1 MTACNSLRLRNPENP
16 RCVSLKTWTPM
27 DGDAFLTKDDFIF
40 YTFGY
45 EHPPNRVFAFL
56 KYVPSKLKSRF
67 PLQFLSRRWKLGK
80 NELVRPKQLYT
91 ACVFQ
96 KLLETFRRD
105 FPDYVYFCPLRQK
118 RLVTPLRSL
127 IKRVYALNRC
137 LQKLLEKK
145 RKDRLEAMAVELATL
160 LSTAS
165 GVSLGDFGVH
175 GSIALNM
182 HSSKS
187 DIDLVVYGARNF
199 RKLEKAVDK
208 LVNEKRLKYHYS
220 HQLDKFRKHKLKFKG
235 KNFMYTAV
243 RKPEEVTSKYGDHKY
258 LQVMPVAFNCTV
270 TDDSK
275 TMFRPAVYR
284 ITDYS
289 PLNPTSEIP
298 KDQKPS
304 TVVSMIGLYRN
315 VARKGE
321 QIEVSGF
328 LERVEHVKT
337 CKVHSQV
344 VVGSGTLEDEYILP
358 KLSCGC

>member
-1 MTACNSLRLRNPENP
+1 
-16 RCVSLKTWTPM
+16 M
-27 DGDAFLTKDDFIF
+27 DGDAFVTNGDFVF

-45 EHPPNRVFAFL
+45 EHPPKRVFAFL
-56 KYVPSKLKSRF
+56 KYVPSKFKSRF

-91 ACVFQ
+91 ACNFQ

-118 RLVTPLRSL
+118 RLVAPLRSV
-127 IKRVYALNRC
+127 IKRVYAPNQC
-137 LQKLLEKK
+137 LQKLLGKK
-145 RKDRLEAMAVELATL
+145 RKDRLVAMAVELATL

-165 GVSLGDFGVH
+165 GVPLEDFGVH

-182 HSSKS
+182 HTSKS
-187 DIDLVVYGARNF
+187 DIDLVVYGAQNF
-199 RKLEKAVDK
+199 RKLEKAVSK
-208 LVNEKRLKYHYS
+208 LVNKKKLKYHYS

-235 KNFMYTAV
+235 KNFVYTAV

-258 LQVMPVAFNCTV
+258 SQVMPVAFNCTV
-270 TDDSK
+270 SNDSQA
-275 TMFRPAVYR
+275 MFRPAVYC
-284 ITDYS
+284 ISDYS

-298 KDQKPS
+298 KDQEPS

-321 QIEVSGF
+321 QIEVSGV
-328 LERVEHVKT
+328 LERVEDVKT
-337 CKVHSQV
+337 GEVHFQV
-344 VVGSGTLEDEYILP
+344 VVGSGTLEDEYIWP
-358 KLSCGC
+358 KLSRA

>member
-1 MTACNSLRLRNPENP
+1 
-16 RCVSLKTWTPM
+16 M
-27 DGDAFLTKDDFIF
+27 DGDAFLTNDDFIF

-56 KYVPSKLKSRF
+56 KYVPFKFKSRF

-91 ACVFQ
+91 ACNFQ
-96 KLLETFRRD
+96 RIVETFRRD

-118 RLVTPLRSL
+118 RLVAPLRAV
-127 IKRVYALNRC
+127 IKRVYAPNQC
-137 LQKLLEKK
+137 LQRLLEKK

-165 GVSLGDFGVH
+165 GVPLEDFGVH

-182 HSSKS
+182 HTSRS

-199 RKLEKAVDK
+199 RKLEKAVSK
-208 LVNEKRLKYHYS
+208 LVNEKTLKYHYS
-220 HQLDKFRKHKLKFKG
+220 HLLDKLRKHKLEFKG
-235 KNFMYTAV
+235 KNCVYMAV
-243 RKPEEVTSKYGDHKY
+243 RKPEEVTFKYGDHRY

-270 TDDSK
+270 TDDSQA
-275 TMFRPAVYR
+275 MFRPAVYH

-289 PLNPTSEIP
+289 PLNPTSEIA

-304 TVVSMIGLYRN
+304 NVVSMIGLYRN
-315 VARKGE
+315 VAKKGE
-321 QIEVSGF
+321 QIDVSGF

-337 CKVHSQV
+337 GKVHFQV
-344 VVGSGTLEDEYILP
+344 VVGSGTLEDEYIWP
-358 KLSCGC
+358 KLSGA

>member
-1 MTACNSLRLRNPENP
+1 
-16 RCVSLKTWTPM
+16 LKTWIPR
-27 DGDAFLTKDDFIF
+27 DGDAFLTNDNFVL

-56 KYVPSKLKSRF
+56 KYVPFKFKSRF
-67 PLQFLSRRWKLGK
+67 PLQFLSRQWKLGK

-91 ACVFQ
+91 ACNFQ
-96 KLLETFRRD
+96 KLLETLRRD

-118 RLVTPLRSL
+118 RLVAPLRSI
-127 IKRVYALNRC
+127 IKRVYAPNQC

-145 RKDRLEAMAVELATL
+145 RKDRLEAMVVELVTL
-160 LSTAS
+160 LSEATS
-165 GVSLGDFGVH
+165 VPLENFGVH

-187 DIDLVVYGARNF
+187 DIDLVVYGTRNF
-199 RKLEKAVDK
+199 RKLERAVDK
-208 LVNEKRLKYHYS
+208 LVREKKLKYHYN
-220 HQLDKFRKHKLKFKG
+220 HPLDKFRKHKLKFKG
-235 KNFMYTAV
+235 KNFVYTAV
-243 RKPEEVTSKYGDHKY
+243 RKPEEVRSKYGDHKY
-258 LQVMPVAFNCTV
+258 SQVIPVAFSCTV
-270 TDDSK
+270 TDDSQA
-275 TMFRPAVYR
+275 MFRPAVYR

-315 VARKGE
+315 VARKSE

-337 CKVHSQV
+337 GKVHFQV
-344 VVGSGTLEDEYILP
+344 VVGSGTLEDEYIWP
-358 KLSCGC
+358 KLSNA

>member
-1 MTACNSLRLRNPENP
+1 M
-16 RCVSLKTWTPM
+16 KTWIPR
-27 DGDAFLTKDDFIF
+27 DGDALLTNDNFVF

-67 PLQFLSRRWKLGK
+67 PLQFLSRRWRLG
-80 NELVRPKQLYT
+80 NIELVRPKQLYT
-91 ACVFQ
+91 ASNLQ
-96 KLLETFRRD
+96 KLLETFHQD
-105 FPDYVYFCPLRQK
+105 FPDYVHFCPLRRR
-118 RLVTPLRSL
+118 RLVAPLRSL
-127 IKRVYALNRC
+127 IKRVYAPNQC
-137 LQKLLEKK
+137 LQRLLKKK
-145 RKDRLEAMAVELATL
+145 RKDRLEAVAVELTTL

-165 GVSLGDFGVH
+165 GVPLEDFGVH

-182 HSSKS
+182 HTGKS

-199 RKLEKAVDK
+199 RKLESAVDK
-208 LVNEKRLKYHYS
+208 LANEEKLKYRLS
-220 HQLDKFRKHKLKFKG
+220 HQLDRFRKHRLKFEG
-235 KNFMYTAV
+235 KNFVYTAV

-258 LQVMPVAFNCTV
+258 LQVMPVAFNCVV
-270 TDDSK
+270 TDDSQA
-275 TMFRPAVYR
+275 MFRPALYR
-284 ITDYS
+284 IANYS

-337 CKVHSQV
+337 GKIHFQV
-344 VVGSGTLEDEYILP
+344 VVGSGTLEDEYIWP
-358 KLSCGC
+358 KHN